1 MPTFTTI
8 HGVPIALLDEHG
20 PKLAADRDVT
30 DLFGELWEHKPDVV
44 VVPADRLTADFF
56 ELRTRVAGEIMQK
69 FANYRLRLVVL
80 GDISDRVAASTSLAA
95 LVRESNQGKH
105 IWFLPTLDDLTER
118 LAGQ

>member
-8 HGVPIALLDEHG
+8 HDVPIALLDEHG
-20 PKLAADRDVT
+20 PELATDRDVT

-44 VVPADRLTADFF
+44 VVPTSRLATDFF

-80 GDISDRVAASTSLAA
+80 GDITDHVTASKSLAD
-95 LVRESNQGKH
+95 LVRESNQGEH
-105 IWFLPTLDDLTER
+105 IWFLPTLDALTER
-118 LAGQ
+118 LGR